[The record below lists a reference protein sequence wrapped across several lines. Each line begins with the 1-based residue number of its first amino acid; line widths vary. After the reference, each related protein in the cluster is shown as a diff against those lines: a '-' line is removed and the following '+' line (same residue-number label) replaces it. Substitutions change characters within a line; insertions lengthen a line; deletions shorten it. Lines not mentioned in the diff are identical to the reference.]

1 MNCNCVRKINA
12 VLAPKNLQLCV
23 SYQIGPP
30 MRDHIQIHTMFADAR
45 AKPRGQ
51 KPTPVLATF
60 CPFCGTKL
68 HNDDTPRSITSGEP
82 ITNEKEKT

>member
-1 MNCNCVRKINA
+1 
-12 VLAPKNLQLCV
+12 
-23 SYQIGPP
+23 
-30 MRDHIQIHTMFADAR
+30 MFADAR